1 MSKSSKSKNYS
12 LAANK
17 RTLDSVFNGNESG
30 YTFAKVMAH
39 LGDRKVSVYYENER
53 KQGNEGIATI
63 CGVLK
68 KNKTPIR
75 SNDVVVIL
83 PLQLTRDGSKM
94 RFELRGVL
102 SSKEASDAKKKNLI
116 PEYFLNNIES
126 KSFVKKDS
134 NDSVEFDYDNNEELD
149 DNDIDAI

>member
-1 MSKSSKSKNYS
+1 MSKSSRNKNYS
-12 LAANK
+12 VAANK
-17 RTLDSVFNGNESG
+17 RTVDTVFNGNESG
-30 YTFAKVMAH
+30 YTFAKVLAH

-83 PLQLTRDGSKM
+83 PLQMTRDGKKM

-116 PEYFLNNIES
+116 PDYFLNNADTA
-126 KSFVKKDS
+126 SFAKKDTS
-134 NDSVEFDYDNNEELD
+134 DMVEFEYDGDLD
-149 DNDIDAI
+149 DNDINAI